1 MNAFKILAPGGF
13 TTIQDK
19 GRFGYQQMGVPV
31 SGALDSF
38 AFYLANLLVG
48 NNENQ
53 AVLEITIM
61 GPSLEIQKEMDI
73 ALTGAGMG
81 MTLNNNPV
89 EQWKSFRVKPGDIL
103 TISQVRAGC
112 RSYLAVSGGIK
123 VPKVMGSYSTYAGGK
138 IGGFLG
144 RPLAKGDNLK
154 TLDVKLDVKLSDK
167 HRSIPE
173 AMIPKYPSN
182 AIIRA
187 IPGPQDDYFDKGL
200 ASLFEAEYMV
210 TAKADRMGYR
220 LQGKALPI
228 RDKMPKSIISEPS
241 MPGGIQIPPDEQPI
255 ILLVE
260 QTVGG
265 YAKIATVISTDL
277 PKVAQTTP
285 GDYIQFEKIDLQT
298 AHVLY
303 MEEKNKLAKIKTMLF

>member
-1 MNAFKILAPGGF
+1 MNALKILAPGGF

-31 SGALDSF
+31 SGALDAF

-61 GPSLEIQKEMDI
+61 GPSLEIQKEMNI
-73 ALTGAGMG
+73 ALTGARMG

-89 EQWKSFRVKPGDIL
+89 EQWKSLRVKPGDIL
-103 TISQVRAGC
+103 TISQVQAGC

-138 IGGFLG
+138 IGGLMG
-144 RPLAKGDNLK
+144 RHLAKGDNLK
-154 TLDVKLDVKLSDK
+154 THDVKLSANHK
-167 HRSIPE
+167 SIPE
-173 AMIPKYPSN
+173 NMIPKYPSN

-200 ASLFEAEYMV
+200 TSLFASEYMV

-220 LQGKALPI
+220 LQGEALPI

-277 PKVAQTTP
+277 SKVAQTTP
-285 GDYIQFEKIDLQT
+285 GDYIQFEKIDLKT
-298 AHVLY
+298 AHAVYL
-303 MEEKNKLAKIKTMLF
+303 EEKNKIAKIREDLLL